1 MTLRHSLSATL
12 LLLVI
17 AAAPAAATT
26 LSYVIDFEG
35 ANAPTSASFTY
46 NSTTSTFT
54 NFSIVWDGHTFTLT
68 GSANSPVLNGTDPC
82 LGGSTGGAA
91 TFKLL
96 TSCVGSNSSTNT
108 VWFGNLSVPD
118 FLITDNFNATSNWTC
133 VESGMPS
140 CASGAT
146 SPDGLIEGITAI
158 PEPSS
163 LALGL
168 AGLGWMMRKRLVG
181 RRESR
186 WNYRSRT

>member
-1 MTLRHSLSATL
+1 MKLRHCLGATL
-12 LLLVI
+12 FLLGI
-17 AAAPAAATT
+17 AAGPAAATT
-26 LSYVIDFEG
+26 LSYVIDFTG
-35 ANAPTSASFTY
+35 TNAPTSASFTY

-54 NFSIVWDGHTFTLT
+54 NFSIVWDGHTFSLT
-68 GSANSPVLNGTDPC
+68 GSANSPVINGTDPC

-96 TSCVGSNSSTNT
+96 TSCIGGDATTNT

-118 FLITDNFNATSNWTC
+118 FLITDNFDATSNWTC
-133 VESGMPS
+133 VESGQAS
-140 CASGAT
+140 CASGAI

-168 AGLGWMMRKRLVG
+168 IGLGWMMRKRLAG

-186 WNYRSRT
+186 WNYRRT